1 MFIEQPRRVDYFKPV
16 SQTQTDLHMRLQL
29 VVRNY
34 DEIDADDHNSPYSV
48 HKPGNLAFY
57 LLTRL

>member
-1 MFIEQPRRVDYFKPV
+1 MFIEAPRHVVYFKPV

-29 VVRNY
+29 VVWNY
-34 DEIDADDHNSPYSV
+34 DEIDADDHNSPYIV

>member
-1 MFIEQPRRVDYFKPV
+1 MFIEEPRRVDYFKPV

-34 DEIDADDHNSPYSV
+34 DEIDADDHNSPYIV
-48 HKPGNLAFY
+48 QKPGNLVFY
-57 LLTRL
+57 LLT